1 MTDFLELEL
10 SSATSQY
17 TFNSQVNKNF
27 KRLKNYNKMA
37 NRNLN
42 GSIAL
47 TKLPQSIILEKKGQ
61 SGLIRGIF
69 LPIDGNN
76 LTEKDGAVY
85 MDVRVTLRDEIDQ
98 YGQNGFIS
106 KGVSSEVYKTLKDNA
121 DALKSAQPILGNIK
135 DFSAQANT
143 TPVAT
148 VSDDDDL
155 PF

>member
-1 MTDFLELEL
+1 M
-10 SSATSQY
+10 S
-17 TFNSQVNKNF
+17 
-27 KRLKNYNKMA
+27 

-47 TKLPQSIILEKKGQ
+47 TKLRQAIIIEKQGK

-85 MDVRVTLRDEIDQ
+85 MDVRVTVREEADQ

-106 KGVSSEVYKTLKDNA
+106 KGIPSEVYKTLKDTP
-121 DALKSAQPILGNIK
+121 DALKAAQPILGNIK
-135 DFSAQANT
+135 DFSATANT
-143 TPVAT
+143 VPVAT

>member
-1 MTDFLELEL
+1 M
-10 SSATSQY
+10 S
-17 TFNSQVNKNF
+17 
-27 KRLKNYNKMA
+27 

-47 TKLPQSIILEKKGQ
+47 TKLPQSIIIEKQGK
-61 SGLIRGIF
+61 SGMIRGIF

-85 MDVRVTLRDEIDQ
+85 MDVRVTVREEADQ

-106 KGVSSEVYKTLKDNA
+106 KGIPSEVYKSLKDTP
-121 DALKSAQPILGNIK
+121 DALKAAQPILGNIK
-135 DFSAQANT
+135 DFSASAAT
-143 TPVAT
+143 GTPVET

>member
-1 MTDFLELEL
+1 M
-10 SSATSQY
+10 S
-17 TFNSQVNKNF
+17 
-27 KRLKNYNKMA
+27 

-47 TKLPQSIILEKKGQ
+47 TKLPQSIIIEKQGK

-85 MDVRVTLRDEIDQ
+85 MDVRVTVREEADQ

-106 KGVSSEVYKTLKDNA
+106 KGIPSEVYKTLKDSP
-121 DALKSAQPILGNIK
+121 DALKAAQPILGNIK
-135 DFSAQANT
+135 DFSAAANT
-143 TPVAT
+143 VPVAT

>member
-1 MTDFLELEL
+1 M
-10 SSATSQY
+10 S
-17 TFNSQVNKNF
+17 
-27 KRLKNYNKMA
+27 

-47 TKLPQSIILEKKGQ
+47 TKLPQSIIIEKQGK

-85 MDVRVTLRDEIDQ
+85 MDVRVTVREEADQ

-106 KGVSSEVYKTLKDNA
+106 KGIPSEVYKTLKDSP
-121 DALKSAQPILGNIK
+121 DALKAAQPILGNIK
-135 DFSAQANT
+135 DFSATANT
-143 TPVAT
+143 VPVAT

>member
-1 MTDFLELEL
+1 M
-10 SSATSQY
+10 S
-17 TFNSQVNKNF
+17 
-27 KRLKNYNKMA
+27 

-47 TKLPQSIILEKKGQ
+47 TKLPQSIIIEKQGKTGM
-61 SGLIRGIF
+61 IRGIF

-85 MDVRVTLRDEIDQ
+85 MDVRVTVREEADQ

-106 KGVSSEVYKTLKDNA
+106 KGIPSDVYKSLKDNP
-121 DALKSAQPILGNIK
+121 DVLKAAQPILGNIK
-135 DFSAQANT
+135 DFSAAANT
-143 TPVAT
+143 APVET

>member
-1 MTDFLELEL
+1 M
-10 SSATSQY
+10 S
-17 TFNSQVNKNF
+17 
-27 KRLKNYNKMA
+27 

-47 TKLPQSIILEKKGQ
+47 TKLPQSIIIEKQGK
-61 SGLIRGIF
+61 SGMVRGIF

-85 MDVRVTLRDEIDQ
+85 MDVRVTVREEADQ

-106 KGVSSEVYKTLKDNA
+106 KGIPSEVYKTLKDTP
-121 DALKSAQPILGNIK
+121 DALKAAQPILGNIK
-135 DFSAQANT
+135 DFSATANT
-143 TPVAT
+143 VPVAT